1 MELESLFTGSK
12 WDIMKEL
19 AKESRTPL
27 ELSSILS
34 TSSPNISQQ
43 LRLLEL
49 AELIKKVRIKGT
61 EKGRPE
67 TRYSLTKNFSY
78 LICINNNMTD
88 KKILEMSD
96 FHSVILNVWF
106 LQNQEMHYYLE
117 KFFWLHEDIF
127 KSSEFIGFMGQSE
140 GDIELMVISKNP
152 EEIIPKFD
160 NISINNGQQMKRI
173 NAMFFTLNEAERFSE
188 NDAEFISLLKRTQV
202 LHDPNNILAKLKK
215 EKQNEQTE

>member
-12 WDIMKEL
+12 WDIIKEL
-19 AKESRTPL
+19 AKEPRTPL

-61 EKGRPE
+61 VKGRPE
-67 TRYSLTKNFSY
+67 TRYSLTRNFSY

-88 KKILEMSD
+88 KKILEMKD

-106 LQNQEMHYYLE
+106 LQNHEMHYYLE

-127 KSSEFIGFMGQSE
+127 KSSEFIGFIGQSE
-140 GDIELMVISKNP
+140 GEIELMVISKNP
-152 EEIIPKFD
+152 EEIIPKFE
-160 NISINNGQQMKRI
+160 NIVIKNGDEMKRV
-173 NAMFFTLNEAERFSE
+173 NALFFTLDEAKRFSE
-188 NDAEFISLLKRTQV
+188 NDDEFISLLKRTHA
-202 LHDPNNILAKLKK
+202 LYNPNNILTNLKRGK
-215 EKQNEQTE
+215 NEQAE